1 MKKLKEEKLKKF
13 KQKQIN
19 FLEKGVNEEEMKD
32 EYEKKNSTFSELDE
46 IIECCICR
54 NDNPQNFIYL
64 VGVESRDHESL
75 LNIGPGV

>member
-32 EYEKKNSTFSELDE
+32 EYEKKNSTFS
-46 IIECCICR
+46 
-54 NDNPQNFIYL
+54 
-64 VGVESRDHESL
+64 
-75 LNIGPGV
+75 